1 MIKILVIAAGCFWC
15 IQPPYDTTPG
25 VVSTRVGYTG
35 GSKEN
40 PSYEDVSSGSTGHI
54 EAIEVTYDAKK
65 ISLEKLLDVFWKN
78 IDPFDSKGQF
88 CDKGPQYISAFF
100 YANDEEKTVFEKSKS
115 DVQKKLEQTP
125 KQTIVTQALPL
136 KKFYPAEDYHQMYYK
151 KNPVRY
157 KFYRYNC
164 GRDKRLKDVW
174 K

>member
-1 MIKILVIAAGCFWC
+1 MIKIFVIAAGCFWC

-25 VVSTRVGYTG
+25 VISTRVGYTG
-35 GSKEN
+35 GTKEN

-54 EAIEVTYDAKK
+54 EAIEVTYDSKK
-65 ISLEKLLDVFWKN
+65 VSLEKLLDVFWKN

-115 DVQKKLEQTP
+115 DVQKKLNQP
-125 KQTIVTQALPL
+125 IVTQALPL

>member
-1 MIKILVIAAGCFWC
+1 MIKIFVIAAGCFWC

-35 GSKEN
+35 GTKEN
-40 PSYEDVSSGSTGHI
+40 PTYEDVSSGSTGHI

-65 ISLEKLLDVFWKN
+65 VSLEKLLDVFWKN

-100 YANDEEKTVFEKSKS
+100 YANDEEKSAFEKSKS
-115 DVQKKLEQTP
+115 DVQKKLNQP
-125 KQTIVTQALPL
+125 ILTQALPL
-136 KKFYPAEDYHQMYYK
+136 KKFYSAEDYHQMYYK